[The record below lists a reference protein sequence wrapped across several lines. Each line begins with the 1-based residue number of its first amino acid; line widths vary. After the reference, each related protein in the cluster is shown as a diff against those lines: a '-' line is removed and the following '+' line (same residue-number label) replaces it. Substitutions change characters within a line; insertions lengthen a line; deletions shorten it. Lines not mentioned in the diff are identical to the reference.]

1 MTKAEFVLL
10 EVNGLFTY
18 TYSLTAQMAL
28 CRSQPQNWT
37 TILESAGDKRPFAW
51 DREVGFTPLQKGSEQ
66 PVVGHLRVVMT
77 GHVAGEVPRGGGG
90 KCQPTGGLPSRNIYW
105 TAYNNRHLFLT
116 GLEAGSPSSRR
127 LRALCLVRASSWF
140 IDHCPLPVCSQGTGA
155 GSPLVSLSSGRSSI
169 RGGHT
174 L

>member
-51 DREVGFTPLQKGSEQ
+51 DREVGFTLLPKGVRTTRCRSPE
-66 PVVGHLRVVMT
+66 G
-77 GHVAGEVPRGGGG
+77 GDDWSRGGGG
-90 KCQPTGGLPSRNIYW
+90 SAGGRGEVSAHRGAAITEYL
-105 TAYNNRHLFLT
+105 LD
-116 GLEAGSPSSRR
+116 GL
-127 LRALCLVRASSWF
+127 
-140 IDHCPLPVCSQGTGA
+140 
-155 GSPLVSLSSGRSSI
+155 
-169 RGGHT
+169 
-174 L
+174 